1 MREVTLWNPFIEL
14 TRRHRNINELFDLP
28 FKAGRKETNLF
39 RQWPALDSYEKD
51 GQYFVRLD
59 LPGVDPKEVE
69 VIAEGNSLTIKGE
82 RKNVKEVEEENYSYR
97 ETSAGRFERRLA
109 LPKGV
114 DADKIAARYDQGVL
128 EISVPLPVQ
137 LVSKKVPVQIED
149 GHDKA
154 H

>member
-1 MREVTLWNPFIEL
+1 MREVTLWNPFLEL
-14 TRRHRNINELFDLP
+14 TRWHRNIDELFDHP
-28 FKAGRKETNLF
+28 FKAGREETNLF

-114 DADKIAARYDQGVL
+114 DADKIAARYEQGVL
-128 EISVPLPVQ
+128 EISVPLPEQ

-149 GHDKA
+149 GR
-154 H
+154 